1 MDGLIA
7 AHATTLVLA
16 AATGSDGYDT
26 RPVLDARNWATLMT
40 NLDRLDV
47 ARDGDEGGEGRWFYS
62 GRGGEQ
68 SRLVPP
74 PEATGMRILRW
85 PHDGLDPEYVDLLFD
100 DGRLPAP
107 ISTADLNFD
116 VPQQPHSRL
125 PAEQ

>member
-1 MDGLIA
+1 VTALG
-7 AHATTLVLA
+7 TTTTGKIDIEWTVLPNEHGGCVLWFGAWLV
-16 AATGSDGYDT
+16 
-26 RPVLDARNWATLMT
+26 
-40 NLDRLDV
+40 
-47 ARDGDEGGEGRWFYS
+47 GDEGGEGRWFYS

-116 VPQQPHSRL
+116 VPQPHSRL